1 MLPSQTDG
9 VLFASWRMEGTQ
21 LVRRVAQPSESL
33 ILQLNQQI
41 RNDPGAVRSLDWA
54 KPYLKIPERAIL
66 ALRKK
71 YPDLAS
77 PHTHTRTK
85 AWLKFLRSSE
95 SDPYRL
101 QHRSRARG

>member
-1 MLPSQTDG
+1 MLPTQTDG

-21 LVRRVAQPSESL
+21 LVRRVTQPSESL
-33 ILQLNQQI
+33 ILQLNEQI
-41 RNDPGAVRSLDWA
+41 RSEPGAVRAMDWG
-54 KPYLKIPERAIL
+54 KLYLQIPRRALL

-71 YPDLAS
+71 YPDLSS
-77 PHTHTRTK
+77 PHSHTRTQ
-85 AWLKFLRSSE
+85 AWHKFLRSSE